1 MRTYAR
7 AWRILWSV
15 MAVAGVGLAV
25 LESSA
30 LGVLLTFG
38 LLFGLCWLLRN
49 LRPRVL
55 PSLRPLNVAVGALTV
70 WAYCWILPALGLLVV
85 LTAGLSSPRV
95 IGRAVQ
101 SARRPSTPAVEKE
114 PAPRVQQP
122 PTLGVD
128 LGFVK
133 DLELTGPEALGPLQG
148 LDDRQLCRLWRQ
160 SFWVLR
166 QPPPPGTALRLV
178 ALREACLDELERR
191 DASALHAWLGNGA
204 RASGGPEKYL
214 THPPPRRDPDA
225 G

>member
-1 MRTYAR
+1 MRIYAR
-7 AWRILWSV
+7 AWRVFWSV
-15 MAVAGVGLAV
+15 VAVAGVGLAV

-70 WAYCWILPALGLLVV
+70 WAYCWISPALGLLVV
-85 LTAGLSSPRV
+85 LMAGLSSPGV

-101 SARRPSTPAVEKE
+101 SARRPSPPSVEEDPAS
-114 PAPRVQQP
+114 RVQQP

-160 SFWVLR
+160 SFWALR

-191 DASALHAWLGNGA
+191 DAPALRAWLDNGA